1 MRALPE
7 RGPPLEGMCVK
18 LYRVRAC
25 LLPGQ
30 LVGTGRSTARPT
42 TEEAEMLM
50 PSRRRF
56 RMSALCSILV
66 VVGVCAAS
74 SGATVERSASSIGIA
89 ASSDSCNDGESA
101 NGLTLEPSHGEV
113 FYIDTGQ
120 GQSAD
125 AAYLGYKVTAAS
137 DADDIWVK
145 VSSFAGGSVTL
156 ADSGDDV
163 RPLGDI
169 ANGSSSSAFFFVKA
183 GAPTTTDQTHLVQVF
198 DGNPSLDASAE
209 VLSCTFAFSEVRETI
224 KAAANKVVDISSPS
238 ASTEIGGT
246 YVIEVEGQTG
256 KIGAGTSPDGSLI
269 WLSPAARSDW
279 PTKAL
284 RLESTSIALY
294 GNKNCTGSP
303 TTYTDIL
310 LLDMTG
316 DTTQKCYVATYTF
329 RVVGQAASSV
339 TAFPIAQI
347 ASGTQTKHTD
357 LSTSEYTS
365 SALQVDVSSTSVDLA
380 VTHSVSATTLVGA
393 STTQLD
399 YTVTLIN
406 SGSEVTIDE
415 VVVSPDDD
423 HTFMPGSARFDG
435 LERSDPATATGS
447 ANLVFS
453 GPFTIGAGETK
464 TLTYSVT
471 RPCGS
476 TTSAGTGYTDNQ
488 TAFARIGAL
497 RIGAT
502 AASIGGAQIQG
513 TCGTAAATAST
524 TVTTPPVEATTSP
537 ATSVTTSSATLP
549 GVVNSRGR
557 SNVPVRFFY
566 SVNADLSD
574 YSVATASNA
583 SGDSSLARSVNLTGL
598 TAGTTYYFRVRIGGS
613 ATLFPTGSGDLR
625 LSGQSEPPLVA
636 MSDETADGETLSFT
650 TTQVAG
656 TPTVSTATATNVS
669 SDLLTATLN
678 GEVDANSTSTKVL
691 FEWATDSS
699 GGSCSSLGSLSSAY
713 AWSDADD
720 DGVYDPGEED
730 VLLGAYPSAVSLD
743 ISGLTNPADYCFRV
757 VGLHDGNYSTRVE
770 GSWASFAVGTLPST
784 TTTSPS
790 STTTSVAPST
800 TTSVAPSTTSPS
812 STTVP
817 PVVAPPTADPADPVP
832 GPPTF
837 TG

>member
-1 MRALPE
+1 MSMSIGRW
-7 RGPPLEGMCVK
+7 RIS
-18 LYRVRAC
+18 
-25 LLPGQ
+25 
-30 LVGTGRSTARPT
+30 GT
-42 TEEAEMLM
+42 
-50 PSRRRF
+50 
-56 RMSALCSILV
+56 ALCSVLLA
-66 VVGVCAAS
+66 VGVFAAAS
-74 SGATVERSASSIGIA
+74 STNVERSAGWPGTT

-125 AAYLGYKVTAAS
+125 AAYVGYKIAAAS
-137 DADDIWVK
+137 DFDDVWVT

-156 ADSGDDV
+156 ADSGDAV
-163 RPLGDI
+163 RPIGEI
-169 ANGSSSSAFFFVKA
+169 ANGSSSSVFFFLKA

-198 DGNPSLDASAE
+198 EGKPSLAGSSE
-209 VLSCTFAFSEVRETI
+209 LLSCTFAFSEVRETI
-224 KAAANKVVDISSPS
+224 KAAANKVVDISSTS
-238 ASTEIGGT
+238 ASTTIGGT

-256 KIGAGTSPDGSLI
+256 KIGAGTTPDGSLI
-269 WLSPAARSDW
+269 WLSPAARSEW

-365 SALQVDVSSTSVDLA
+365 SALTVDVSSPSVDLA
-380 VTHSVSATTLVGA
+380 VTHTVSATTVVEA

-399 YTVTLIN
+399 YTVTLTN
-406 SGSEVTIDE
+406 NGSAITVDE
-415 VVVSPDDD
+415 VVVKPDDD

-435 LERSDPATATGS
+435 VERPDPSATADGT
-447 ANLVFS
+447 NLVFA
-453 GPFTIGAGETK
+453 GPFAIGAGETK

-476 TTSAGTGYTDNQ
+476 TTSAGTAYTDNQ
-488 TAFARIGAL
+488 TALAQVGEL

-502 AASIGGAQIQG
+502 AASIAGAQIEG

-524 TVTTPPVEATTSP
+524 TSTTPPVEATTAP

-557 SNVPVRFFY
+557 SDVPVRFFY

-574 YSVATASNA
+574 YSVVATTNA
-583 SGDSSLARSVNLTGL
+583 SGDASLARSINLTGL
-598 TAGTTYYFRVRIGGS
+598 TAGTTYYYRVRIGGS
-613 ATLFPTGSGDLR
+613 AVFATGSQDLR
-625 LSGQSEPPLVA
+625 LSSEAGIPPSV

-650 TTQVAG
+650 TAQAAG

-669 SDLLTATLN
+669 NSLLTATLN

-720 DGVYDPGEED
+720 DGAYDAGEED
-730 VLLGAYPSAVSLD
+730 VLLGAFPSAVALD
-743 ISGLTNPADYCFRV
+743 ISGLTDPEDYCFRV
-757 VGLHDGNYSTRVE
+757 VGLHAGDYGTRVE
-770 GSWASFAVGTLPST
+770 GSWAAFAVGSPT
-784 TTTSPS
+784 TTT
-790 STTTSVAPST
+790 TTTTVAPTTTAAPTTTVAPST
-800 TTSVAPSTTSPS
+800 TTTAPPATE
-812 STTVP
+812 
-817 PVVAPPTADPADPVP
+817 PPTAEPADPVT
-832 GPPTF
+832 GSPTF